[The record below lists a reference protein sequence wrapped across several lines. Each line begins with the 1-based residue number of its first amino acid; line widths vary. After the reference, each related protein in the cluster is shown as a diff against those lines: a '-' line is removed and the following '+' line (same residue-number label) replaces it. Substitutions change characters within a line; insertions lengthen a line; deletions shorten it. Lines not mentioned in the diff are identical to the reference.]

1 MTHRNFGVSRMACI
15 RMTAI
20 LALVPTACSGHSA
33 SALGSKSDAPSPAA
47 ATPECAAAAYGKPCL
62 PPAPSPTPTPLV
74 RVTALSS
81 VAFSDPVHGWALGS
95 DCFEQCAIEVATT
108 MNGGVFWQAPQI
120 VGTVSAPPAGDFA
133 AVGADIR
140 FVGQNG
146 WIFGPGIFQ
155 THDSGRSWHRTVEAP
170 IDSLEPYADTV
181 WAIQG
186 CNAAPCTPRLLV
198 SQPDSD
204 TWRVAVPQPTFG
216 IEAPGQPG
224 VPGTVLERASG
235 GVAFVSKGSQGGQQA
250 LYVSRDIGRS
260 WQSLS
265 APCTG
270 IVSVRSIDGQHV
282 WALCSVP
289 CCTQNYVK
297 GLYVSSD
304 GGQHWRRQAATDP
317 TPAGSIPFMGSAEA
331 LVVTSPSVGLF
342 GGFGE
347 AGIWRSTDVGIT
359 WQPVFNDVCFGGG
372 NAVAQ
377 LWFVNALNG
386 WAVSGTSVDA
396 SCPSLLRTV
405 NAGITWAAIPSP
417 FGGAH
422 N

>member
-1 MTHRNFGVSRMACI
+1 MAI
-15 RMTAI
+15 REGARTARLLAAPSAA
-20 LALVPTACSGHSA
+20 LALMSCSGHSA
-33 SALGSKSDAPSPAA
+33 SGLGSKTVSPTSAA
-47 ATPECAAAAYGKPCL
+47 AIPTCAAAVYGKHCL
-62 PPAPSPTPTPLV
+62 SPAPIPTPTPAV
-74 RVTALSS
+74 PVVALSS
-81 VAFSDPVHGWALGS
+81 VVFADPFHGWSVGS
-95 DCFEQCAIEVATT
+95 DCFQQCSIEVATT
-108 MNGGVFWQAPQI
+108 MNGGISWQAPQI
-120 VGTVSAPPAGDFA
+120 VGTVSTPPAGDFA
-133 AVGADIR
+133 AVAADIR

-155 THDSGRSWHRTVEAP
+155 THDGGRSWHRTVDAT
-170 IDSLEPYADTV
+170 IDSIEPYADTV

-204 TWRVAVPQPTFG
+204 TWQMAVPQPAFG
-216 IEAPGQPG
+216 VEAPGQPG
-224 VPGTVLERASG
+224 MPGTVLERAPG
-235 GVAFVSKGSQGGQQA
+235 GVAFVSTASQDGQQA

-270 IVSVRSIDGQHV
+270 IVSVRSVDGQQV

-304 GGQHWRRQAATDP
+304 GGQNWRRQAATDP
-317 TPAGSIPFMGSAEA
+317 TPAGSIPFRGSAEA
-331 LVVTSPSVGLF
+331 LAVTSPSVGLF

-359 WQPVFNDVCFGGG
+359 WRPVFNDVCFGGG

-396 SCPSLLRTV
+396 SCPSLLHTV
-405 NAGITWAAIPSP
+405 NGGVTWTAIPSP